1 MAKEITQKT
10 LKKAR
15 ARNCPFESDIIPD
28 GMQAEIHEAL
38 KLCVSEE
45 EVNRVFD
52 GTYEHSGISDLLFE
66 LRQATALL
74 KSEPLPLIVRMEQH
88 DTSA

>member
-45 EVNRVFD
+45 EVNRV
-52 GTYEHSGISDLLFE
+52 LME
-66 LRQATALL
+66 LMSIQAFRICYLN
-74 KSEPLPLIVRMEQH
+74 
-88 DTSA
+88 